1 MLQSRNLADS
11 SDPDV
16 AENRMELARELRDLL
31 RRLDLIRAIGR
42 CQPRQFTGE
51 IEHDRFTSW
60 PAGWRLLGYHGGL
73 TGDAQRARHPLGT
86 QPRDG
91 DEINTRHTNEKYL
104 PGASLPEKLVATNDI
119 AEAVRDADVVVMGIP
134 SQNFRKVLEE
144 VKKHIRAWVPV
155 ISLTKGLE
163 LDTGM
168 RMTEIISEVLPGHP
182 VGVLTGPNL
191 AREIMAGQAA
201 ASVIAMEDEIIV
213 RELQKVFQSGLFR
226 VYTNT
231 DVIGCELG
239 GVLKNII
246 AIAVGMGDGQGAGDN
261 TRSALITRGLAEV
274 TRLGVA
280 MGGRPETFAGLAGMG
295 DMIATCTSPQSRNRH
310 VGVEL
315 GKGRDMQDIIDE
327 MVMVAEGAKSAPAVM
342 ALAEKYAVEM
352 PIASDVFRVVSGDSN
367 ASRAFRGLLR
377 VTAGA
382 ESEPG

>member
-1 MLQSRNLADS
+1 VTNLKVGLLGGGSWGTTVASLVARNAPVTLWARNAET
-11 SDPDV
+11 V
-16 AENRMELARELRDLL
+16 AE
-31 RRLDLIRAIGR
+31 
-42 CQPRQFTGE
+42 
-51 IEHDRFTSW
+51 
-60 PAGWRLLGYHGGL
+60 
-73 TGDAQRARHPLGT
+73 
-86 QPRDG
+86 
-91 DEINTRHTNEKYL
+91 INNKHTNETYL
-104 PGASLPEKLVATNDI
+104 PGAILPERLYATNDI
-119 AEAVRDADVVVMGIP
+119 AEAVSSADVIIMGIP
-134 SQNFRKVLEE
+134 SHNFRSVLQE

-163 LDTGM
+163 LDTRM
-168 RMTEIISEVLPGHP
+168 RMTEIINEVLPGHP

-201 ASVIAMEDEIIV
+201 ASVIAMEDETIL
-213 RELQKVFQSGLFR
+213 RELQNLFKSGLFR

-261 TRSALITRGLAEV
+261 TRAALITRGLAEV

-280 MGGRPETFAGLAGMG
+280 MGGKAETFAGLAGMG

-310 VGVEL
+310 VGIEL
-315 GKGRDMQDIIDE
+315 GKGRKMQEIIDE

-342 ALAEKYAVEM
+342 ELAEKYQVEM
-352 PIASDVFRVVSGDSN
+352 PIARDVYGVVSGKTD
-367 ASRAFRGLLR
+367 ARGAYRGLLR
-377 VTAGA
+377 VSAGA

>member
-1 MLQSRNLADS
+1 MTNLKVGVLGGGSWGTTVASLLTRNVPVTLW
-11 SDPDV
+11 
-16 AENRMELARELRDLL
+16 ARNPE
-31 RRLDLIRAIGR
+31 
-42 CQPRQFTGE
+42 TVN
-51 IEHDRFTSW
+51 
-60 PAGWRLLGYHGGL
+60 
-73 TGDAQRARHPLGT
+73 
-86 QPRDG
+86 
-91 DEINTRHTNEKYL
+91 EINTQHTNATYL
-104 PGASLPEKLVATNDI
+104 PGAAIPEKLVATNDI
-119 AEAVRDADVVVMGIP
+119 GEAVSGADVVVMGIP
-134 SQNFRKVLEE
+134 SQNFRQVLTE
-144 VKKHIRAWVPV
+144 VRQHIRAWVPV

-163 LDTGM
+163 LDTHM
-168 RMTEIISEVLPGHP
+168 RMTEIITQVMPGHP

-201 ASVIAMEDEIIV
+201 ASVIAMEDDIIV
-213 RELQKVFQSGLFR
+213 RELQSIFKSGLFR
-226 VYTNT
+226 VYTNN

-280 MGGRPETFAGLAGMG
+280 MGGRAETFAGLAGMG

-315 GKGRDMQDIIDE
+315 GKGRNMKEIVDE

-342 ALAEKYAVEM
+342 ALAQKYGVEM
-352 PIASDVFRVVSGDSN
+352 PIASDVYRVLSGDSN

-377 VTAGA
+377 VSAGA
-382 ESEPG
+382 ECEPG

>member
-1 MLQSRNLADS
+1 MQNLK
-11 SDPDV
+11 V
-16 AENRMELARELRDLL
+16 
-31 RRLDLIRAIGR
+31 G
-42 CQPRQFTGE
+42 
-51 IEHDRFTSW
+51 
-60 PAGWRLLGYHGGL
+60 LLGGGSWGTTVASL
-73 TGDAQRARHPLGT
+73 MTRNVPVTLWARNPDTVL
-86 QPRDG
+86 
-91 DEINTRHTNEKYL
+91 EINEQRSNETYL
-104 PGASLPEKLVATNDI
+104 PGARLPDKLVATNDI
-119 AEAVRDADVVVMGIP
+119 GECVREADVVVMGIP
-134 SQNFRKVLEE
+134 SQNFRSVLEE

-163 LDTGM
+163 LDTRM
-168 RMTEIISEVLPGHP
+168 RMTEIINEVLPGHP

-213 RELQKVFQSGLFR
+213 QELQNVFKSGLFR

-274 TRLGVA
+274 TRLGAA
-280 MGGRPETFAGLAGMG
+280 MGGRAETFAGLAGMG

-315 GKGRDMQDIIDE
+315 GKGRSMQEIIDE
-327 MVMVAEGAKSAPAVM
+327 MVMVAEGAKSAPAVI
-342 ALAEKYAVEM
+342 ALSEQYGVEM
-352 PIASDVFRVVSGDSN
+352 PIASDVYRVLSGDSN
-367 ASRAFRGLLR
+367 ANRAFRGLLR
-377 VTAGA
+377 VEARA

>member
-1 MLQSRNLADS
+1 MTELNVAVLGGGSWGTTVAALVTRNAPVILWARN
-11 SDPDV
+11 PETV
-16 AENRMELARELRDLL
+16 A
-31 RRLDLIRAIGR
+31 
-42 CQPRQFTGE
+42 
-51 IEHDRFTSW
+51 
-60 PAGWRLLGYHGGL
+60 
-73 TGDAQRARHPLGT
+73 
-86 QPRDG
+86 
-91 DEINTRHTNEKYL
+91 EINTHHTNEVYL
-104 PGASLPEKLVATNDI
+104 PGATLPEKHVATNDI
-119 AEAVRDADVVVMGIP
+119 AEAVHDADVIVMGIP
-134 SQNFRKVLEE
+134 SHNFRAVLLE

-163 LDTGM
+163 LDTHM
-168 RMTEIISEVLPGHP
+168 RMTQIINEVLPGHP

-213 RELQKVFQSGLFR
+213 QELQKVFKSGLFR
-226 VYTNT
+226 IYTNT

-261 TRSALITRGLAEV
+261 TRAGLITRGLAEI

-280 MGGRPETFAGLAGMG
+280 MGGRAETFSGLAGMG

-310 VGVEL
+310 VGIQL
-315 GKGRDMQDIIDE
+315 GLGRNMDEIISE

-342 ALAEKYAVEM
+342 ALAEKYGVEM
-352 PIASDVFRVVSGDSN
+352 PIARDVYRVLSGDAT

-377 VTAGA
+377 VEAGA

>member
-1 MLQSRNLADS
+1 MVNLNVAVMGGGSWGTTVASMVTRNA
-11 SDPDV
+11 PV
-16 AENRMELARELRDLL
+16 KIWARN
-31 RRLDLIRAIGR
+31 
-42 CQPRQFTGE
+42 
-51 IEHDRFTSW
+51 
-60 PAGWRLLGYHGGL
+60 PA
-73 TGDAQRARHPLGT
+73 TVE
-86 QPRDG
+86 
-91 DEINTRHTNEKYL
+91 EINTQHTNETYL
-104 PGASLPEKLVATNDI
+104 PGAKLPDKLVATNDI
-119 AEAVRDADVVVMGIP
+119 AEAVGGADVIVMGIP
-134 SQNFRKVLEE
+134 SQNFRSVLQE

-163 LDTGM
+163 LATGH
-168 RMTEIISEVLPGHP
+168 RMTEIITDVLPGHP

-201 ASVIAMEDEIIV
+201 AGVIAMEDEIIV
-213 RELQKVFQSGLFR
+213 QELQNVFKSGLFR

-280 MGGRPETFAGLAGMG
+280 MGGRPETFSGLAGIG

-315 GKGRDMQDIIDE
+315 GKGRDMQEIIDE

-342 ALAEKYAVEM
+342 ALSEHYGVEM
-352 PIASDVFRVVSGDSN
+352 PIAHDVSRVLLGDAT

-377 VTAGA
+377 VEAGA